1 MQKSVYLRVRHASK
15 PHMMLRGIVLRT
27 FNPVYGIG
35 VDVAVDFNADRS
47 QFIKQN

>member
-1 MQKSVYLRVRHASK
+1 MQNSIYLREIHTSK
-15 PHMMLRGIVLRT
+15 PNVMLRGIVFRT

-35 VDVAVDFNADRS
+35 VGVDFYADRS